1 MKTIK
6 RLERLLA
13 LIVLKMYCHQ
23 RKLFDASTFYLI
35 AQNEDIQI
43 QLPYTILKIIFEN
56 RFLTVSKYAIRIYL
70 DLTNNDNS
78 NNCVP
83 S

>member
-1 MKTIK
+1 
-6 RLERLLA
+6 
-13 LIVLKMYCHQ
+13 MYCHQ

-43 QLPYTILKIIFEN
+43 QLPYTILKNIFEN
-56 RFLTVSKYAIRIYL
+56 RFLTVSKYALRIYQ